1 MSYRAP
7 GTQWSARRRG
17 ILNLEACELEHG
29 SFFICALYEF
39 QNLTWF
45 HAALPGVGANVRSEA
60 LRLQRRTRLATVP
73 FDTVVA
79 LSPSKARCL
88 PGTFAPVSAKVLS
101 YKSFSAAD
109 LVRFE

>member
-7 GTQWSARRRG
+7 GTQWSARRRS
-17 ILNLEACELEHG
+17 ILNLEACELEHD

-45 HAALPGVGANVRSEA
+45 HAALPLVGANVRCEA

-73 FDTVVA
+73 FDTFVV
-79 LSPSKARCL
+79 L
-88 PGTFAPVSAKVLS
+88 
-101 YKSFSAAD
+101 
-109 LVRFE
+109 